1 MSDCERLEST
11 IQAYVAGDL
20 DDTELGPLLTHCR
33 TCEGCRQLLELHRD
47 LAGLA
52 SRAPERNEADFAA
65 LHARV
70 LGEVDRQGRT
80 PSNVRVESPA
90 RTIPWYLPAGGF
102 AQAATALAAAVLL
115 FVVGLSTGRSLS
127 EHGAM
132 PESSSV
138 TNGNG
143 GVTNR
148 LIKAINTDATSNRE
162 LADVENSR
170 FTYSN
175 ASFRRLDGDL
185 VGLDFDVTTHVQ
197 LVEPA
202 QSEIVREIL
211 VHSLLNPSTT
221 GVRLKAMSYAA
232 GAMEPKVREALIF
245 AMRSDESLAVR
256 MKALTILSDQL
267 VEPEVE
273 AAVLA
278 TLRDDDSVQMRLLA
292 LDYLA
297 AHRVDGNRIRETIR
311 KSERPGDE
319 ALMVRLTEYEN
330 RL

>member
-1 MSDCERLEST
+1 VSDCQRLEPT

-33 TCEGCRQLLELHRD
+33 TCEGCRKLLELHRD
-47 LAGLA
+47 LADLA
-52 SRAPERNEADFAA
+52 SRAPQPNETDFAA
-65 LHARV
+65 LHTRV
-70 LGEVDRQGRT
+70 LGEIDRQGKT
-80 PSNVRVESPA
+80 PSSERAASPA

-115 FVVGLSTGRSLS
+115 FVVGFSTGRSLS
-127 EHGAM
+127 EYGAR
-132 PESSSV
+132 PDRGTV
-138 TNGNG
+138 GNG
-143 GVTNR
+143 GVMSR
-148 LIKAINTDATSNRE
+148 LIKAINTDATANRE

-185 VGLDFDVTTHVQ
+185 VALDFDVTTHVQ

-202 QSEIVREIL
+202 RSEIVREIL

-221 GVRLKAMSYAA
+221 GARLKAMSYAS

-245 AMRSDESLAVR
+245 AMRRDENLAVR
-256 MKALTILSDQL
+256 MKALTILSDRL
-267 VEPEVE
+267 IEPEVE
-273 AAVLA
+273 AAILA
-278 TLRDDDSVQMRLLA
+278 TLRDDESVQMRLLA

-297 AHRVDGNRIRETIR
+297 AERVDGERIRETIEE
-311 KSERPGDE
+311 SERPGDE
-319 ALMVRLTEYEN
+319 ALMVRFTEYEN
-330 RL
+330 QL

>member
-1 MSDCERLEST
+1 VSDCERFEPT
-11 IQAYVAGDL
+11 IRAYVAGDL
-20 DDTELGPLLTHCR
+20 DDTELGPLLAHCR
-33 TCEGCRQLLELHRD
+33 SCEDCRRLLELHRD
-47 LAGLA
+47 LVGLA
-52 SRAPERNEADFAA
+52 SRAPEPNEADFAA

-70 LGEVDRQGRT
+70 LGEIDRQARL
-80 PSNVRVESPA
+80 PRIDRVVSPA
-90 RTIPWYLPAGGF
+90 PAIPWYLRAGSF
-102 AQAATALAAAVLL
+102 TKAAAALAAAVLL

-127 EHGAM
+127 EPDAVPDIRGA
-132 PESSSV
+132 

-143 GVTNR
+143 GITSR
-148 LIKAINTDATSNRE
+148 LIKAMNADATSNRQ

-175 ASFRRLDGDL
+175 VSFRRLDGDR

-221 GVRLKAMSYAA
+221 GARLKAMSYAA
-232 GAMEPKVREALIF
+232 GVMEPKVREALIY
-245 AMRSDESLAVR
+245 AMRRDENLAVR
-256 MKALTILSDQL
+256 IKALTTLSDQL
-267 VEPEVE
+267 ADPEVE
-273 AAVLA
+273 TALLA
-278 TLRDDDSVQMRLLA
+278 TLRDDESVQMRLLA

-297 AHRVDGNRIRETIR
+297 AQSVDGDRIRETIER
-311 KSERPGDE
+311 SERPGDE
-319 ALMVRLTEYEN
+319 ALMVRLAYYEN